1 MKLLSYTLILIPVLI
16 ITLRVVS
23 NSDPNPGV
31 ISELTYDVS
40 YQYEVAGDESSYEFE
55 SFLPVD
61 DIRQDIEINSEL
73 LLESGITISDRNSN
87 KKITWSGFS
96 ASDTSITIRYSA
108 KTKHVKYK
116 IGDDLSVQIVV
127 DSENRKYLGAT
138 ETIQT
143 DDPKIRRAVD
153 RLKPENPIL
162 LRNIVTAIYDYVE
175 GIPSVESGA
184 ASDASKC
191 FEKGVCTEKGKSRLL
206 TAMFR
211 AAGIPSRVA
220 GGLVLNDD
228 KKGDTDFWTQAYI
241 GEKWVT
247 FDVERGH
254 FAELPATHL
263 EIFRGDYSL
272 GNRFEGSVL
281 DHYYDISRDRVN
293 DYPKY
298 ALFDIWNLIDGNEL
312 PMRPVMVL
320 LLLPLGA
327 YIVAICT
334 NVVGFKTYGV
344 FLPVLI
350 AFSFIDM
357 GLIQGLIFF
366 TLIIGLISLMSFP
379 LERWGILH
387 TPKIVCL
394 LTLVAIYCLAA
405 VKLFYVTGWV
415 APSATLTFPIII
427 LTLIAERFAQKVE
440 EESLYDALFIY
451 GQTLIVT
458 LSCYWI
464 LSASVIQHFFITF
477 PEALIGIAGLSLL
490 LGKWIGLQLFEY
502 SRFSKIDKE
511 ISYVE

>member
-1 MKLLSYTLILIPVLI
+1 MKLLSYTLILIPVLL

-23 NSDPNPGV
+23 NSDPDPWV

-40 YQYEVAGDESSYEFE
+40 YQYEIAGDESSYEFE

-73 LLESGITISDRNSN
+73 LLEPGITISDRNSN

-96 ASDTSITIRYSA
+96 ASDTSINIRYSA
-108 KTKHVKYK
+108 KTRHVEYK
-116 IGDDLSVQIVV
+116 IDDNLSVNVAV
-127 DSENRKYLGAT
+127 DSESREYLGAT

-143 DDPKIRRAVD
+143 DDPKIKEVVEHLNREEPHVID
-153 RLKPENPIL
+153 
-162 LRNIVTAIYDYVE
+162 NIAKTLYNFVG
-175 GIPSVESGA
+175 GIPSVENGS
-184 ASDASKC
+184 ASDALKC
-191 FEKGVCTEKGKSRLL
+191 LEKRVCTEKGKSRLL
-206 TAMFR
+206 AALFR

-241 GEKWVT
+241 GEEWVT

-272 GNRFEGSVL
+272 GNRLEGSAT
-281 DHYYDISRDRVN
+281 DHYYDISRDRIN
-293 DYPKY
+293 DYPNY
-298 ALFDIWNLIDGNEL
+298 ALFNIWNLIDGNEL
-312 PMRPVMVL
+312 PLRPIMVL

-350 AFSFIDM
+350 AFSLINM

-366 TLIIGLISLMSFP
+366 TVIIGLISLMSFP
-379 LERWGILH
+379 SRTMGNSSHTQNCLPTDVGRYLLPGRGEAILCDR
-387 TPKIVCL
+387 VGC
-394 LTLVAIYCLAA
+394 
-405 VKLFYVTGWV
+405 
-415 APSATLTFPIII
+415 
-427 LTLIAERFAQKVE
+427 
-440 EESLYDALFIY
+440 SLSHVNVSNNNSHAD
-451 GQTLIVT
+451 
-458 LSCYWI
+458 C
-464 LSASVIQHFFITF
+464 
-477 PEALIGIAGLSLL
+477 
-490 LGKWIGLQLFEY
+490 
-502 SRFSKIDKE
+502 
-511 ISYVE
+511 